1 MNIKFISWASG
12 YKTYIAC
19 AVGAGM
25 GIAQYFGF
33 HVPDWAVWVVGAGG
47 MAGLRAAV
55 AKQTFAS
62 AVDVGELV
70 KLLASAITVQPT
82 PDINSDSTKTPVVAG
97 KVEVSDL
104 RPIK

>member
-12 YKTYIAC
+12 YRTYIAC

-33 HVPDWAVWVVGAGG
+33 HIPDWALWVAGAGG

-55 AKQTFAS
+55 AKQTLAS
-62 AVDVGELV
+62 AVDIGQLAR
-70 KLLASAITVQPT
+70 LLLENLTVPPT
-82 PDINSDSTKTPVVAG
+82 PDVNADSTKTPVVIG
-97 KVEVSDL
+97 KVDVSDL